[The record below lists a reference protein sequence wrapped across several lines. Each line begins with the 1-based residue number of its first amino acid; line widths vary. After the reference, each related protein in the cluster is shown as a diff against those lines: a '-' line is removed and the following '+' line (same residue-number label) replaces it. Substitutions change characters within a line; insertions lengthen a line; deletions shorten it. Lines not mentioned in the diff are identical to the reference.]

1 MALLLSRNL
10 PALGRSAAC
19 GTLRR
24 QVFLAPV
31 RAASDAAGEK
41 EKAETVGKGML
52 AKHLAEDQNLS
63 VKKATEI
70 IDAVLDDIMLSVA
83 EGKVVTIP
91 GFGSWKRRSRAAR
104 KGRNP
109 KTGEPLDIPEGVAPA
124 FSAGNVFKGVVKQG
138 NWEAYEQWAEEEKA
152 AAAAKKAAKKK

>member
-19 GTLRR
+19 STIRKQIL
-24 QVFLAPV
+24 LAPV
-31 RAASDAAGEK
+31 RASTDDAAS
-41 EKAETVGKGML
+41 KAETVGKGTL
-52 AKHLAEDQNLS
+52 AKHLAEDQSIS

-83 EGKVVTIP
+83 EGKTVTIP
-91 GFGSWKRRSRAAR
+91 GFGSWKKRERAAR

-109 KTGEPLDIPEGVAPA
+109 QTGEPLDIPKSVAPA
-124 FSAGNVFKGVVKQG
+124 FSAGNVFKGVVKKG
-138 NWEAYEQWAEEEKA
+138 TWEAYEQWAAEEKA
-152 AAAAKKAAKKK
+152 KAAANRAAKKK

>member
-31 RAASDAAGEK
+31 RAASDGAAAK
-41 EKAETVGKGML
+41 PETVGKSVL
-52 AKHLAEDQNLS
+52 AKHLAEDQDLS
-63 VKKATEI
+63 IKKATEI

-91 GFGSWKRRSRAAR
+91 GFGSWKRRTRAAR

-109 KTGEPLDIPEGVAPA
+109 QTGDAIDIPESLAPA
-124 FSAGNVFKGVVKQG
+124 FSAGNVFKGVVKKG
-138 NWEAYEQWAEEEKA
+138 NWEAYEEWAKDEKA
-152 AAAAKKAAKKK
+152 AAAAKRAAKKK